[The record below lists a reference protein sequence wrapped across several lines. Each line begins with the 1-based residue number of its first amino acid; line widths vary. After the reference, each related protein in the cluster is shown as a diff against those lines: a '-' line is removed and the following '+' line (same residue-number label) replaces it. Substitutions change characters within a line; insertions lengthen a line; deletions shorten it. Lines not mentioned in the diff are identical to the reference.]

1 MQLDM
6 LMALTADEAAEALR
20 TGRITSFEKHLRD
33 SLLSGLS
40 WHRFDGAQIAAL
52 RVRLGI
58 TKESL
63 AALLEVTPR
72 TVTRWEA
79 GAEVSG
85 TANAA
90 LTVIDVLGEGIF
102 TLMRGDV
109 PNRTVQNEAP
119 PIQAEPIQGKDIT
132 ELRRRLSLTAKD
144 LAALLGVSH
153 STVSKWENGVIS
165 PTGPAQIVLQILR
178 RKGLEGIQ

>member
-1 MQLDM
+1 MQLDI
-6 LMALTADEAAEALR
+6 LLALSADEADEAVR

-33 SLLSGLS
+33 SLLNGLS
-40 WHRFDGAQIAAL
+40 WHRYDGAQVAAL

-63 AALLEVTPR
+63 AALLDVTPR

-90 LTVIDVLGEGIF
+90 LTVIDVLGDGIF
-102 TLMRGDV
+102 TLMRGDI
-109 PNRTVQNEAP
+109 PARSVQAEAP
-119 PIQAEPIQGKDIT
+119 PAPADPVFGKDIT